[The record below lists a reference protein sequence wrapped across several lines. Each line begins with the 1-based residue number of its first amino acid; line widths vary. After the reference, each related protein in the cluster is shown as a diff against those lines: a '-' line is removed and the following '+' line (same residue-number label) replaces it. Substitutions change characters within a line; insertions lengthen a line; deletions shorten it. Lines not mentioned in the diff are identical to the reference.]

1 MTTTL
6 RDHPQSVEQRGL
18 WAVRIITVL
27 LMVKSL
33 TLKLLKSHLFVFMM
47 GLLGNTVL
55 KREDCIAGALSE
67 IYQVNDS

>member
-1 MTTTL
+1 
-6 RDHPQSVEQRGL
+6 
-18 WAVRIITVL
+18 
-27 LMVKSL
+27 MVKSL

-67 IYQVNDS
+67 FYQVNDS